1 MGEAK
6 RRGTR
11 ERRIAQSLERTR
23 LEDEARRATLQ
34 REDEERRARIAALPP
49 EERKAVIMGNYILD
63 SLGPVRCLG
72 KGGDDHAKGRDQFP
86 EVREAVDRH
95 DSSPIR

>member
-49 EERKAVIMGNYILD
+49 EERKAVIMGVGSPRHDARLLMAAMAGALAAPMPMILLD
-63 SLGPVRCLG
+63 
-72 KGGDDHAKGRDQFP
+72 GRDT
-86 EVREAVDRH
+86 D
-95 DSSPIR
+95 IGTL